1 MPTVDQFI
9 IGREAS
15 SEIADASMHL
25 EWEEKVLFWNINS
38 VQRLSLGILLGAG
51 VDYNTICS
59 TLIRVEE

>member
-1 MPTVDQFI
+1 MV
-9 IGREAS
+9 S

-25 EWEEKVLFWNINS
+25 EWEEKVLFWNVNS

-51 VDYNTICS
+51 VDNNTIVCS